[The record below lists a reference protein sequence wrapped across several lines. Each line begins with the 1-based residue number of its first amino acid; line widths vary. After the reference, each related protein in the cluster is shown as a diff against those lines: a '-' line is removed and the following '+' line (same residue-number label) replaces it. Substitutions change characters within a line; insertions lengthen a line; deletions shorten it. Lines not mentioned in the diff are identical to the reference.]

1 MPAGANS
8 KRAPRGLPDPATLA
22 LVRAAPIPV
31 AVVSGFLG
39 SGKTSL
45 INRALRRPELGDSA
59 VIVNEFGEIGL
70 DHLLVE
76 TAQEDTLLLDN
87 GCLCCASRG
96 DLVRALG
103 GLLERRERRELPPYR
118 RVIVETS
125 GLADPTPI
133 LQTFMTDPLRLGRY
147 RLAGLV
153 TLVDALFG
161 GASLDAHSES
171 RQQVRLADR
180 ILISKTDLTA
190 AGDVA
195 ALRDRLRRLS
205 QAPVIDRA
213 GATAGRAL
221 LFDFP
226 AAPAAAG
233 LADSAPAHDRGADA
247 YVTMSRRFETR
258 LTWDRLEAWT
268 RDLLAR
274 HGEGLLRL
282 KGLFRLQG
290 EARPL
295 VLQAVRHL
303 FHRPSY
309 LRSWPPDLP
318 AGQIVVIAQ
327 ADEAAELR
335 RLLDALAA

>member
-8 KRAPRGLPDPATLA
+8 NRAPRGLPDPETLA

-45 INRALRRPELGDSA
+45 INSALRRPELGQSA

-125 GLADPTPI
+125 GLADPAPI

-161 GASLDAHSES
+161 AASLDAHSES
-171 RQQVRLADR
+171 RHQVRLADR
-180 ILISKTDLTA
+180 ILLSKTDLAAARDITA
-190 AGDVA
+190 
-195 ALRDRLRRLS
+195 LKERLPRLS
-205 QAPVIDRA
+205 PAPVIDLA
-213 GATAGRAL
+213 VAAAGRAL
-221 LFDFP
+221 LFDVP
-226 AAPAAAG
+226 AAPAAAR
-233 LADSAPAHDRGADA
+233 LAAAAPAHDAGADA

-282 KGLFRLQG
+282 KGLFRLEG
-290 EARPL
+290 EPRPL
-295 VLQAVRHL
+295 ILQAVRHL

-309 LRSWPPDLP
+309 LRNWPPDLP
-318 AGQIVVIAQ
+318 AGQIVVIARAGGA
-327 ADEAAELR
+327 ADLR
-335 RLLDALAA
+335 RLLDDLAA